1 MSRMQSRFQD
11 STPSIFAGPGK
22 LDVKPSL
29 WREEV
34 EEEKEARI
42 MIVVRALLRTADVLL
57 TVTRAANNAT
67 AVQR

>member
-1 MSRMQSRFQD
+1 
-11 STPSIFAGPGK
+11 
-22 LDVKPSL
+22 
-29 WREEV
+29 
-34 EEEKEARI
+34 